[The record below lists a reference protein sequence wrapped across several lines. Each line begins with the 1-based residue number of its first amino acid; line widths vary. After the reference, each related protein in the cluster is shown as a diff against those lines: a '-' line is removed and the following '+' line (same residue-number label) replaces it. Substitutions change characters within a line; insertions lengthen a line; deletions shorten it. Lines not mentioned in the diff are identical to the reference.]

1 MKRDKTLTRL
11 EDKINNQAATIDYL
25 YALLS
30 MIYKRIDACENS
42 IDTIWDQVL
51 DRGRGRKT
59 N

>member
-1 MKRDKTLTRL
+1 MKSDKRL
-11 EDKINNQAATIDYL
+11 VKLEAKIINQEATIDYL

-42 IDTIWDQVL
+42 IDTIWEQVL
-51 DRGRGRKT
+51 AGGRGRKA